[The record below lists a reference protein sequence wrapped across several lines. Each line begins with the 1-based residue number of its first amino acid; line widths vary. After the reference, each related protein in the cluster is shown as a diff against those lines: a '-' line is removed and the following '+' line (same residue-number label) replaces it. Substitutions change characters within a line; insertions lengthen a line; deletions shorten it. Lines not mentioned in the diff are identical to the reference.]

1 MSEHGSRPA
10 NDPAEAGLLSLA
22 DVFNEAVEGRS
33 PRLVGV
39 LPTSAGLLVVIP
51 EHEAVSTT
59 RVAVLTYRLI
69 ELIAIDGML
78 VVGLPA

>member
-1 MSEHGSRPA
+1 MSVHGSRPA

-39 LPTSAGLLVVIP
+39 FPTSAGLLV
-51 EHEAVSTT
+51 AVPNMK
-59 RVAVLTYRLI
+59 R
-69 ELIAIDGML
+69 
-78 VVGLPA
+78 